1 MKILSW
7 KLFLEELVGE
17 KPISNYDQYITD
29 MNTTM
34 SDKLFFLDEIN
45 FDVIVDFGCA
55 DGSFLQSLS
64 RIRSNVKVI
73 GYDLDEKMLE
83 IARKKLPSN
92 AILTNNW
99 DSVMGEISKYKNP
112 LLNLSSV
119 IHEVYSYSNPGDVSK
134 FWNQQVFGG
143 SFKYI
148 TIRDM
153 MPSIELTKNE
163 ISNYKDDARKV
174 RQKADKNSLATF
186 EEVWGSIY
194 TEYKNFIHFLL
205 KYKYTDNWE
214 REVNENYLPITL
226 EELKSKIPSNYLID
240 YEDDFV
246 LPYFKTEVK
255 RDFGVELTHS
265 THVKMILKKQSY
277 EAKKI

>member
-1 MKILSW
+1 MRLLSW

-17 KPISNYDQYITD
+17 KPISNYDQYIAD

-34 SDKLFFLDEIN
+34 SDKLFFLDEIK

-55 DGSFLQSLS
+55 DGTFLKSLS
-64 RIRSNVKVI
+64 SSRPNVKII
-73 GYDLDEKMLE
+73 GYDLDQTMLD
-83 IARKKLPSN
+83 IAKKKLPSN
-92 AILTNNW
+92 SILTDSW
-99 DSVMGEISKYKNP
+99 DVVIKEISNYKSP

-119 IHEVYSYSNPGDVSK
+119 IHEVYSYSSNEDVVK

-143 SFKYI
+143 KFKYI

-153 MPSIELTKNE
+153 MPSVELTKNE
-163 ISNYKDDARKV
+163 ITNYKDDARKV
-174 RQKADKNSLATF
+174 RQKANKNSLATF

-194 TEYKNFIHFLL
+194 SEYKNFIHFLL

-226 EELKSKIPSNYLID
+226 EELESKIPNSYSII
-240 YEDDFV
+240 YEKDFV
-246 LPYFKTEVK
+246 LPYLRQEVK

-265 THVKMILKKQSY
+265 THVKMIIKNKSFR
-277 EAKKI
+277 